1 MVSLR
6 CIMPEELKAFLEKIQ
21 EEGVNAAEDKAR
33 SIEEEARVKAENI
46 VKKARK
52 DAEGLIEN
60 AKAKVSS
67 MEESGKDALKQ
78 AARNTLLSLKEE
90 IKSTLKALIT
100 ERSREALEPAELKKI
115 LTEIIKSYSRSKPEG
130 IEILLSKKDQ
140 EELKKSFAARLSS
153 ELKKG
158 ITLKSADDIEGGFR
172 ISYDSGKSWF
182 DFTDKALAEYTGK
195 FINRGLLEILKDT
208 RNTKK

>member
-1 MVSLR
+1 MA
-6 CIMPEELKAFLEKIQ
+6 EELKAFLDKIQ
-21 EEGVNAAEDKAR
+21 EEGVKVAEDRAR

-46 VKKARK
+46 VKKAQK
-52 DAEGLIEN
+52 DAANLIEN
-60 AKAKVSS
+60 AKNKVAS
-67 MEESGKDALKQ
+67 MEASGKDTLKQ

-90 IKSTLKALIT
+90 IKSILKALVI
-100 ERSREALEPAELKKI
+100 ERSREALGGAELKKI
-115 LTEIIKSYSRSKPEG
+115 LIEIIKSYSSSKGEA

-140 EELKKSFAARLSS
+140 TELKKSFAASLAG

-182 DFTDKALAEYTGK
+182 DFTDKALSEYTGK
-195 FINRGLLEILKDT
+195 FINAGLLEILKDAQ
-208 RNTKK
+208 NTKK

>member
-1 MVSLR
+1 
-6 CIMPEELKAFLEKIQ
+6 MPEELKAFLDKIQ
-21 EEGVNAAEDKAR
+21 EEGVRAAEDKAR
-33 SIEEEARVKAENI
+33 SIEERARAKADNI
-46 VKKARK
+46 VQKAQK
-52 DAEGLIEN
+52 DAANLIEN
-60 AKAKVSS
+60 AKNKIAS

-90 IKSTLKALIT
+90 IKEILKALVI
-100 ERSREALEPAELKKI
+100 ERSREALGGAELKKI
-115 LTEIIKSYSRSKPEG
+115 LTEIIKSYSRSKGEA

-140 EELKKSFAARLSS
+140 EELKKSFAAGLAG

-195 FINRGLLEILKDT
+195 FINAGLLEILKDT
-208 RNTKK
+208 KNTKK